1 MILKEMKMTDLE
13 NREVF
18 KAWFKKEY
26 LGIDDLANQGDECAI
41 TRRDYAYVGW
51 QAAKAQA
58 IPDGFVVVPKTNSDK
73 GIESMAMRYR
83 HDFPLLD
90 ADYQEAIKSQMRQL
104 YEEAVGLG
112 FYTHKA
118 QESDND

>member
-1 MILKEMKMTDLE
+1 MNINEE
-13 NREVF
+13 REAFEDWFACNSTLDHVYVRGERMDE
-18 KAWFKKEY
+18 KGNYYSEHVYLAWS
-26 LGIDDLANQGDECAI
+26 A
-41 TRRDYAYVGW
+41 W

-58 IPDGFVVVPKTNSDK
+58 IPDGFVAVPKTNSDK

-90 ADYQEAIKSQMRQL
+90 ADYQEAIKSQMCQL

-112 FYTHKA
+112 FYNHKA
-118 QESDND
+118 QESGND

>member
-1 MILKEMKMTDLE
+1 MIWLQKE
-13 NREVF
+13 REAF
-18 KAWFKKEY
+18 EAWCHV
-26 LGIDDLANQGDECAI
+26 DDQFCTHRYAGSEDYSD
-41 TRRDYAYVGW
+41 DYAQCAWLAW

-58 IPDGFVVVPKTNSDK
+58 VPEGFVLVPKTNSDK

-112 FYTHKA
+112 FYNHKA
-118 QESDND
+118 QESGND